1 MSEPMKAEGWYK
13 DPSLGHEDRWFSDGT
28 PTALVRDAGV
38 EGNDPPP
45 SQDAPSGP
53 LVASDPLGVSSGPD
67 DLRRVDD
74 SPNYQETAFDVV
86 ARFMGPN

>member
-1 MSEPMKAEGWYK
+1 MAEPMEAEGWYK
-13 DPSLGHEDRWFSDGT
+13 DPYLIHEDRWFSVGT

-38 EGNDPPP
+38 EHNDPPP

-53 LVASDPLGVSSGPD
+53 LVESDPQGVSSGPD
-67 DLRRVDD
+67 DVRRVDD
-74 SPNYQETAFDVV
+74 SPDYQQTAFDAA